1 MEKISKTLF
10 RYRFEIVILL
20 FSSFLFFGLRFY
32 NLKFLP
38 IFVDEAIYVRWAQQG
53 LYDPTLRLISLV
65 DGKQPLYIW
74 LVSILTSYIYNPLL
88 AGRLVSIAAGF
99 ITLIGLF
106 LLSFE
111 LFRNRWVSVIS
122 VLLYA
127 FYPFAL
133 ILNRMAIYESLIG
146 MFAIWSLYVAILLV
160 RYISLGM
167 SLILGLVLG
176 GSLLTKSS
184 GFINIYLL
192 PTVLLLFNFK
202 KGNLQKLLKCFFLAL
217 LAIILSFL
225 YYSVLLLS
233 DKYYMISEKDAYFI
247 YHLKELAA
255 YHAFDKWV
263 GNILLLLHWTFIYL
277 TYPASLLL
285 FLNVRKSYRKEKL
298 LLLFWFM
305 IPIIGIAL
313 FGRALT
319 PRYIF
324 PMTLFLLPIIA
335 VNLKELYLFF
345 KNRIVYGLI
354 IILVIGFLTFSN
366 YKILTD
372 ISHAPIPQEDLQQY
386 VNGFS
391 GGQGLREIISYLA
404 EQAKKKQI
412 MIASEGVYGS
422 LPTTVVEIYFVHNT
436 QVERYAFD
444 VRPKR
449 LPQELY
455 SKAQTKPVY
464 VIFNETQSVYNWPL
478 ELIMKFKRGSGD
490 LNLSLYKVHS
500 RIDSEI

>member
-1 MEKISKTLF
+1 MEKISKTLL
-10 RYRFEIVILL
+10 RYRFETITLL
-20 FSSFLFFGLRFY
+20 FASFLFFGLRLY

-74 LVSILTSYIYNPLL
+74 LVSILTSYIYNPLI
-88 AGRLVSIAAGF
+88 AGRLVSIVAGF

-106 LLSFE
+106 LLSKE
-111 LFRNRWVSVIS
+111 LFRNRWVSIIS

-146 MFAIWSLYVAILLV
+146 MFAVWSLYIAILLV
-160 RYISLGM
+160 RYTTLGM

-184 GFINIYLL
+184 GFTNIYLL

-202 KGNLQKLLKCFFLAL
+202 KRNLQKLLKFFFLGL
-217 LAIILSFL
+217 LAIILSLL

-233 DKYYMISEKDAYFI
+233 NKYYMISEKDAYFI
-247 YHLKELAA
+247 YHLKELIP

-263 GNILLLLHWTFIYL
+263 GNILQLVHWTFIYL
-277 TYPASLLL
+277 TYPLALIL
-285 FLNVRKSYRKEKL
+285 FSYVGKSYRREKL
-298 LLLFWFM
+298 LLLIWFI
-305 IPIIGIAL
+305 IPIVGIAL
-313 FGRALT
+313 FGRLLA

-324 PMTLFLLPIIA
+324 SMTLFLLPIIA
-335 VNLKELYLFF
+335 VNLKDLYFF
-345 KNRIVYGLI
+345 LKNKIIYCLIV
-354 IILVIGFLTFSN
+354 ILAVSFLAFSD
-366 YKILTD
+366 YKIITD
-372 ISHAPIPQEDLQQY
+372 MPHAPIPQEDIQQY
-386 VNGFS
+386 ANSFS
-391 GGQGLREIISYLA
+391 SGKGLREIIAYLA
-404 EQAKKKQI
+404 RQAKKEQI
-412 MIASEGVYGS
+412 MIASEGIYGS
-422 LPTTVVEIYFVHNT
+422 LPTTAIEIYFVHNT

-444 VRPKR
+444 TLPKP
-449 LPQELY
+449 LPRELY
-455 SKAQTKPVY
+455 RKAQTKPVY
-464 VIFNETQSVYNWPL
+464 IIFNETQSVYNWPL
-478 ELIMKFKRGSGD
+478 ELVMRFKRGSGD

-500 RIDSEI
+500 RID